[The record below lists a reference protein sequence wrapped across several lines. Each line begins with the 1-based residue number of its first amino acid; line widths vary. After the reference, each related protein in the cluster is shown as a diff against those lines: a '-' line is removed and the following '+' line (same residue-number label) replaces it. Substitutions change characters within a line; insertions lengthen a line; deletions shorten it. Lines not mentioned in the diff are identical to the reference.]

1 MFKTM
6 AIRKDGALNRVLQEL
21 QRARKLHP
29 APMRSKHEG
38 YAILLEEAEELW
50 DAIKQDLPAEDR
62 VKEAIQVGAMVLAY
76 LTEVEGLDL

>member
-1 MFKTM
+1 
-6 AIRKDGALNRVLQEL
+6 
-21 QRARKLHP
+21 
-29 APMRSKHEG
+29 MRSKHEG